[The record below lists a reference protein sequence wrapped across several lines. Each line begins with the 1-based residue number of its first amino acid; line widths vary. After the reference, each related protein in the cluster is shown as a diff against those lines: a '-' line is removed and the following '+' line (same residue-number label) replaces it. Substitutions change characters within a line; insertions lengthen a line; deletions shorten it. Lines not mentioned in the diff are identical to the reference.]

1 MSYTATY
8 IYKELSTTNLTSNI
22 FEGSTNI
29 GTATLDPLL
38 NTITINLSTTNN
50 IQAIYNYPSSVDK
63 FLVNKLNANN
73 TYTLTPNIYLFSKDI
88 LYAGLFPIKNIK
100 NLTFSIYFDSSTNYV
115 TQSFIFDGSIN

>member
-1 MSYTATY
+1 MLYTATY

-22 FEGSTNI
+22 FEGNTNI

-63 FLVNKLNANN
+63 FLVNQDD
-73 TYTLTPNIYLFSKDI
+73 TTCTLSPNVYYFGTNE
-88 LYAGLFPIKNIK
+88 GLTTNPIKNIT
-100 NLTFSIYFDSSTNYV
+100 NLSFSIYFDYFTKYII
-115 TQSFIFDGSIN
+115 QSFIFDAPIN